1 MVATPYLVEVNA
13 RHMNTA
19 YMNTAA
25 HICAAVFILVEV
37 AVE

>member
-1 MVATPYLVEVNA
+1 MAATPYLVEVNA
-13 RHMNTA
+13 RH
-19 YMNTAA
+19 MNTAA